1 MKALIFLVM
10 LAPSIL
16 ALEKEF
22 DIGTGE
28 KITLRIGDDQ
38 DLEG

>member
-1 MKALIFLVM
+1 MMALILLVM
-10 LAPSIL
+10 STTPIL